1 MMNDRTTWLDAAMMA
16 AESRPQQDRRQAGE
30 LEQGREPSGRN
41 Q

>member
-30 LEQGREPSGRN
+30 LEHGHASGGSG